1 MMARFG
7 AVVLVLLVGL
17 MPRLGQAGEAVEAR
31 SPVIS
36 TGQDRCYALT
46 GEAIAC
52 PTRGLPLAGQDA
64 AHPGHLPIYR
74 DNGDGTVSEQVTGL
88 QWAKAPSAPMTF
100 AETEAYA
107 RQSRLG
113 SYSDWRVPTI
123 RELYTL
129 IDFRGGFTG
138 DPATSR
144 PYIDTRFFEFAY
156 AGEAAA
162 GLGDAARGRR
172 AIDVQLWT
180 STRYVGRT
188 MGRDETV
195 FGVNFADGRIKGYPV
210 MDPANFMR
218 TPNRLA
224 VQLVRGPAYGENR
237 FEPHA
242 ETVRDMASG
251 LEWMREIDATA
262 RSWADALAFCDT
274 LQRDGHRDWRLPDAK
289 ELHSIIDYSR
299 VPALAPVFRLDRP
312 DVYLWSS
319 TTHLEAPP
327 PASEAGRPFTRQG
340 ELAIYFA
347 VGPALGRMQQP
358 PGSGRFRWLDVHGAG
373 AQRSDPKTATPG
385 EFPNGFGPQGDDIRG
400 HNATICV
407 RDLAVGTR

>member
-1 MMARFG
+1 
-7 AVVLVLLVGL
+7 
-17 MPRLGQAGEAVEAR
+17 
-31 SPVIS
+31 
-36 TGQDRCYALT
+36 
-46 GEAIAC
+46 
-52 PTRGLPLAGQDA
+52 
-64 AHPGHLPIYR
+64 
-74 DNGDGTVSEQVTGL
+74 
-88 QWAKAPSAPMTF
+88 
-100 AETEAYA
+100 
-107 RQSRLG
+107 
-113 SYSDWRVPTI
+113 
-123 RELYTL
+123 
-129 IDFRGGFTG
+129 
-138 DPATSR
+138 
-144 PYIDTRFFEFAY
+144 
-156 AGEAAA
+156 
-162 GLGDAARGRR
+162 
-172 AIDVQLWT
+172 
-180 STRYVGRT
+180 

-347 VGPALGRMQQP
+347 VGPALGRIQPP
-358 PGSGRFRWLDVHGAG
+358 PGSGRYRQALADHGLVGSMGRRGNPYDNAKAESFMKTLKVEAVYPMAYETFEDVFADLPRFIDQVYNVTRLHSALGYLSPRQFEELHA
-373 AQRSDPKTATPG
+373 RPMVKTA
-385 EFPNGFGPQGDDIRG
+385 
-400 HNATICV
+400 A
-407 RDLAVGTR
+407 